1 MLRLAGRFSQ
11 LPPVFLLAFSASW
24 LRIDWQTLFS
34 FVRHELMAPGLGLM
48 IPKQPAKESASN
60 ENVSRS
66 VLFALTMPMLEAQT
80 KWVRNMFN
88 KNQNNCITGAT
99 C

>member
-1 MLRLAGRFSQ
+1 M
-11 LPPVFLLAFSASW
+11 AS
-24 LRIDWQTLFS
+24 
-34 FVRHELMAPGLGLM
+34 GLGLM
-48 IPKQPAKESASN
+48 IPKPQPAGKESASN

-66 VLFALTMPMLEAQT
+66 VLFALTMPVLEAQT